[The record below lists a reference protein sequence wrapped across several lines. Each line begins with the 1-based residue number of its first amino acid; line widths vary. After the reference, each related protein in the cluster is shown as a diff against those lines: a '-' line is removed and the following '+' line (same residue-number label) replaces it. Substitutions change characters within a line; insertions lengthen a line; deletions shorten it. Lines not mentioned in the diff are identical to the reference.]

1 MSTRIHFDI
10 LRCRDA
16 ESDSCDSLLWDGYAN
31 ADRQISRGSWAE
43 EIAIER

>member
-16 ESDSCDSLLWDGYAN
+16 ESDSCDSLLWDGYAS